1 MVEVAASAFDKDPQH
16 VEDVFREHANLK
28 RLNDFLEG
36 KSKHHHIFI
45 FDQKTDVIN
54 DTGEPVDGPGDT
66 KIIVTAGEQERL
78 KGRAVFFLRTLPADK
93 AIKVDIATDNDLL
106 FGEMSGN
113 PLESLNTSLGSVFLP
128 FLKRNGTE
136 SEIGRAHV

>member
-1 MVEVAASAFDKDPQH
+1 MSGRQSGIERIHPFCQISE

-54 DTGEPVDGPGDT
+54 DVGEPVDGPGDT

-78 KGRAVFFLRTLPADK
+78 KGRAVRGRVLRWASSLSGC
-93 AIKVDIATDNDLL
+93 
-106 FGEMSGN
+106 FGWALARGLVARVLARPPHLS
-113 PLESLNTSLGSVFLP
+113 S
-128 FLKRNGTE
+128 R
-136 SEIGRAHV
+136 